1 MYSPMTSSILSRDF
15 TSLTASIPS
24 VYSRKLLPDS
34 LSGLVCYDEPMDYKV
49 PFISNTKDNLHC
61 MQSAWMM
68 VVKYFKPQFEMDW
81 DKFSRVT
88 GFEEDKGTWAMAG
101 LLWLKKQGFNVI
113 HLASFDYEV
122 FAQTGGAYLL
132 KRAGRL
138 AKSGIWKKQAVQ
150 ISDIKKNLDDGFLVV
165 CKINIRKLDELQ
177 GYFGHVVVVKG
188 YDDKKLFLHD
198 PGLPGRPDRKVT
210 YKDFETAWADPNKD
224 AKELNAIKL

>member
-1 MYSPMTSSILSRDF
+1 
-15 TSLTASIPS
+15 
-24 VYSRKLLPDS
+24 
-34 LSGLVCYDEPMDYKV
+34 MDYKV

-132 KRAGRL
+132 KRAGKDIGQWMIEHSNMPLEQKRARRL

-165 CKINIRKLDELQ
+165 CTINIRKLDELQ